1 MKEKTS
7 ITSSLSN
14 KGSLTDAEINAGFG
28 FNTILKSPDLNGQ
41 LYDIDS
47 QVDIISKEICNFL
60 INNGVTINSGDNSQ
74 LATLMSSLL
83 SAKQNTLVAGTGITI
98 DENGVISA
106 QASTPANIP
115 LFFYTW
121 LDSLPFNVSW
131 VNANNYSWLYGSTY
145 VGAYN
150 RLKSQLNPVGTFSA
164 GDTYYVCNFSDGSM
178 QTTTVLIGGA
188 TVAQLEAWCSAQG
201 YTYSGAT
208 IEEFKCYKTV
218 SASSEEIEGITITY
232 YQTNDGKKI
241 VTSDAEIANAE
252 SIYNATGVQWYYILD
267 TTNQRFKLP
276 RINPTKKDL
285 ITLMRGK
292 GNGMAVGLTDG
303 TYFAGLQRGNITNE
317 ENCLAAAGNGYG
329 EAVGTANA
337 NRIGLKNNV
346 LAGVTTDPTKSGIV
360 IDPND
365 SDTVFAG
372 SKYLYF
378 YLGSADVEE
387 TAEIAGIK
395 AETIN
400 NKADLDLSNVSGNID
415 FIIDSQKPTA
425 ENNYAWYNKYKS
437 GWVEQGGV
445 CNNYNYQTII
455 LPVEMRDKN
464 YSVQLTEKAINRTTI
479 AEGTAN
485 SQVFY
490 DSCTTT
496 SLYVYINAVINTE
509 AYWEVKG
516 MSAN

>member
-47 QVDIISKEICNFL
+47 QVDIITKEICNFL
-60 INNGVTINSGDNSQ
+60 TGNGVTINSGDNSQ

-115 LFFYTW
+115 LFFCTW

-150 RLKSQLNPVGTFSA
+150 RLKSQLNPVGTFSV

-218 SASSEEIEGITITY
+218 SASSETIEGITITY

-267 TTNQRFKLP
+267 TVNQRFKLP
-276 RINPTKKDL
+276 RTKWGFTGLRDVVGKYIPETLPNIIGTTKIGSTSYQVDSTTSGAFEYDTSSYFNVGGGNVVGLIPTKFNAS
-285 ITLMRGK
+285 R
-292 GNGMAVGLTDG
+292 VSS
-303 TYFAGLQRGNITNE
+303 TYQDNAPVQQRATQM
-317 ENCLAAAGNGYG
+317 
-329 EAVGTANA
+329 
-337 NRIGLKNNV
+337 
-346 LAGVTTDPTKSGIV
+346 
-360 IDPND
+360 
-365 SDTVFAG
+365 
-372 SKYLYF
+372 YLYF

-387 TAEIAGIK
+387 IAEIAGIK

-400 NKADLDLSNVSGNID
+400 NKADISLNNINPSASAKEMIVGWGIPDYSAVVSMTSNSSAPKNGWAVAHGANANVIYSVNGVSVAQGNWRSDRWSGNWNLQIMVSAGD
-415 FIIDSQKPTA
+415 VVTGGSWKFIPCK
-425 ENNYAWYNKYKS
+425 
-437 GWVEQGGV
+437 GV
-445 CNNYNYQTII
+445 N
-455 LPVEMRDKN
+455 
-464 YSVQLTEKAINRTTI
+464 
-479 AEGTAN
+479 
-485 SQVFY
+485 
-490 DSCTTT
+490 
-496 SLYVYINAVINTE
+496 
-509 AYWEVKG
+509 
-516 MSAN
+516 

>member
-1 MKEKTS
+1 MKNKTS
-7 ITSSLSN
+7 VTSSLSN
-14 KGSLTDAEINAGFG
+14 KGALTDAEINAGFG
-28 FNTILKSPDLNGQ
+28 FNTILTSPDLNGQ

-47 QVDIISKEICNFL
+47 QVDIITKEICNFL
-60 INNGVTINSGDNSQ
+60 TDNGVTINSGDNSQ

-115 LFFYTW
+115 LFYCAW

-150 RLKSQLNPVGTFSA
+150 RLDAQLNPVGTFSA

-178 QTTTVLIGGA
+178 QTTTVLAGSG
-188 TVAQLEAWCSAQG
+188 TLAQLEAWCSAQG

-208 IEEFKCYKTV
+208 IEELECNKTV
-218 SASSEEIEGITITY
+218 SASSETIEGITITY

-267 TTNQRFKLP
+267 TVNQRFKLP
-276 RINPTKKDL
+276 RTKYGFTGLRDTVGKYVPE
-285 ITLMRGK
+285 TLP
-292 GNGMAVGLTDG
+292 
-303 TYFAGLQRGNITNE
+303 NIT
-317 ENCLAAAGNGYG
+317 GYSELSPG
-329 EAVGTANA
+329 ISTGSIQSGA
-337 NRIGLKNNV
+337 
-346 LAGVTTDPTKSGIV
+346 TT
-360 IDPND
+360 
-365 SDTVFAG
+365 TVFKYNGTVTGPNFYFDA
-372 SKYLYF
+372 SLSSSAYQNDAPVQQRATQMYLYF

-400 NKADLDLSNVSGNID
+400 NKADLDLSNINPSA
-415 FIIDSQKPTA
+415 SA
-425 ENNYAWYNKYKS
+425 
-437 GWVEQGGV
+437 
-445 CNNYNYQTII
+445 
-455 LPVEMRDKN
+455 
-464 YSVQLTEKAINRTTI
+464 KAIIIGWGIPDYTTQTSI
-479 AEGTAN
+479 TLPYTATESCLYSFEWGTTSRGAVLINGIEVCRKIGTSNDDNYGTTQYLMIGTGDVITTTGTAPSSN
-485 SQVFY
+485 
-490 DSCTTT
+490 
-496 SLYVYINAVINTE
+496 YIYKLRGNN
-509 AYWEVKG
+509 
-516 MSAN
+516 

>member
-47 QVDIISKEICNFL
+47 QVDIITKEICNFL

-115 LFFYTW
+115 LFFCTW

-218 SASSEEIEGITITY
+218 SASSETIEEITITY

-267 TTNQRFKLP
+267 TVNQRFKLP
-276 RINPTKKDL
+276 RTKYGFTGLRDKVGKYVPE
-285 ITLMRGK
+285 TLP
-292 GNGMAVGLTDG
+292 
-303 TYFAGLQRGNITNE
+303 NITGR
-317 ENCLAAAGNGYG
+317 AGTMFQQYYNLPTGAFATGTSGWDNKGGSGNTGYSFTFD
-329 EAVGTANA
+329 ASRSSSTYQ
-337 NRIGLKNNV
+337 
-346 LAGVTTDPTKSGIV
+346 
-360 IDPND
+360 D
-365 SDTVFAG
+365 SAPVQQRATQM
-372 SKYLYF
+372 YLYF
-378 YLGSADVEE
+378 YLGSADVEKI
-387 TAEIAGIK
+387 AEIAGIK

-400 NKADLDLSNVSGNID
+400 NKADLDLDNINPSASAKETIVGWGVPDYTAGIAINATTYTAPKAGIVLIDCQYADHVTNQVSING
-415 FIIDSQKPTA
+415 
-425 ENNYAWYNKYKS
+425 
-437 GWVEQGGV
+437 
-445 CNNYNYQTII
+445 
-455 LPVEMRDKN
+455 
-464 YSVQLTEKAINRTTI
+464 VQLYSMYMTGSYAN
-479 AEGTAN
+479 GTLPPFET
-485 SQVFY
+485 QVSAGDVITSYQNILEFY
-490 DSCTTT
+490 P
-496 SLYVYINAVINTE
+496 Y
-509 AYWEVKG
+509 KG
-516 MSAN
+516 A

>member
-1 MKEKTS
+1 MKNKTS
-7 ITSSLSN
+7 VTSSLSN
-14 KGSLTDAEINAGFG
+14 KGALTDAEINAGFG
-28 FNTILKSPDLNGQ
+28 FNTILTSPDLNGQ

-47 QVDIISKEICNFL
+47 QVDIITKEICNFL
-60 INNGVTINSGDNSQ
+60 TDNGVTINSGDNSQ

-115 LFFYTW
+115 LFYCAW

-150 RLKSQLNPVGTFSA
+150 RLDSQLNPVGTFSA

-178 QTTTVLIGGA
+178 QTTTVLAGSG
-188 TVAQLEAWCSAQG
+188 TLAQLETWCSAQG

-208 IEEFKCYKTV
+208 IEELECYKTV
-218 SASSEEIEGITITY
+218 SASSETIEGITITY

-267 TTNQRFKLP
+267 TVNQRFKLP
-276 RINPTKKDL
+276 RTKWGFTGLRD
-285 ITLMRGK
+285 TVGK
-292 GNGMAVGLTDG
+292 YVPETVP
-303 TYFAGLQRGNITNE
+303 NITGKTGLMLMDSAPTGCIYETNKI
-317 ENCLAAAGNGYG
+317 
-329 EAVGTANA
+329 T
-337 NRIGLKNNV
+337 NRSL
-346 LAGVTTDPTKSGIV
+346 PTGGSYVAKLN
-360 IDPND
+360 IDASLSSSAYQDDAPVQQRA
-365 SDTVFAG
+365 TQM
-372 SKYLYF
+372 YLYF

-400 NKADLDLSNVSGNID
+400 NKADLDLSNVSVPHLISRTVNADGITIEEYSDGYVCMRGYSHKDEAISANSGKNITVD
-415 FIIDSQKPTA
+415 
-425 ENNYAWYNKYKS
+425 
-437 GWVEQGGV
+437 
-445 CNNYNYQTII
+445 
-455 LPVEMRDKN
+455 LPIKMRDLN
-464 YSVQLTEKAINRTTI
+464 YDLFADKTDSTGNQYAQVDLSPVRTSETQI
-479 AEGTAN
+479 ALKFYNTSTAA
-485 SQVFY
+485 SAATVMRA
-490 DSCTTT
+490 C
-496 SLYVYINAVINTE
+496 
-509 AYWEVKG
+509 WEVKG
-516 MSAN
+516 YKAS

>member
-47 QVDIISKEICNFL
+47 QVDIITKEICNFL
-60 INNGVTINSGDNSQ
+60 TDNGVTINSSDNSQ
-74 LATLMSSLL
+74 LTTLMSSLL

-106 QASTPANIP
+106 QASSPANIP
-115 LFFYTW
+115 LFYFVW

-150 RLKSQLNPVGTFSA
+150 RLNSQLNPVGTFKA

-178 QTTTVLIGGA
+178 QTTTVLANSG
-188 TVAQLEAWCSAQG
+188 TLAQLEAWCSAQG
-201 YTYSGAT
+201 YTYSGTT

-218 SASSEEIEGITITY
+218 SASSETIGEITITY

-267 TTNQRFKLP
+267 TVNQRFKLP
-276 RINPTKKDL
+276 RINQNKAP
-285 ITLMRGK
+285 IQQ
-292 GNGMAVGLTDG
+292 G
-303 TYFAGLQRGNITNE
+303 TTQM
-317 ENCLAAAGNGYG
+317 
-329 EAVGTANA
+329 
-337 NRIGLKNNV
+337 
-346 LAGVTTDPTKSGIV
+346 
-360 IDPND
+360 
-365 SDTVFAG
+365 
-372 SKYLYF
+372 YLYF
-378 YLGSADVEE
+378 YLGSSDVEE
-387 TAEIAGIK
+387 IAKIAGIK

-400 NKADLDLSNVSGNID
+400 NKADTDLGNITT
-415 FIIDSQKPTA
+415 TA
-425 ENNYAWYNKYKS
+425 KTNIKELFKYDTANPISITSGTTLTKSGMLYCRASGLSFGMTVSVNGVNIWHASNAEAGNYATTDNGSMTPVFAGDVITITKVNVNAS
-437 GWVEQGGV
+437 TVE
-445 CNNYNYQTII
+445 
-455 LPVEMRDKN
+455 
-464 YSVQLTEKAINRTTI
+464 
-479 AEGTAN
+479 
-485 SQVFY
+485 
-490 DSCTTT
+490 
-496 SLYVYINAVINTE
+496 LYPFIGE
-509 AYWEVKG
+509 
-516 MSAN
+516 

>member
-47 QVDIISKEICNFL
+47 QVDIITKEICNFL

-115 LFFYTW
+115 LFFCTW

-201 YTYSGAT
+201 YTYSGTT

-218 SASSEEIEGITITY
+218 PASSETIEGITITY

-276 RINPTKKDL
+276 RINPIRENL
-285 ITLMRGK
+285 ITLMRAK
-292 GNGMAVGLTDG
+292 GNGKTTGWTNGTVNFGTSGFYGSMGTMNTNAYNTDIGNTSYISRNVNDATVGLTID
-303 TYFAGLQRGNITNE
+303 A
-317 ENCLAAAGNGYG
+317 
-329 EAVGTANA
+329 
-337 NRIGLKNNV
+337 
-346 LAGVTTDPTKSGIV
+346 TKSGIV

-378 YLGSADVEE
+378 YLGSSDVEE
-387 TAEIAGIK
+387 IAEIAGIK

-400 NKADLDLSNVSGNID
+400 NKADLDLNNINPSASVRETIIGWGMLDYSAGVRLNANVTYTAQKDGFVFWQALNITNGNFYVNSVLYGQAMGRGGKWADCNSVMMPVSKGDTYNCDGATD
-415 FIIDSQKPTA
+415 FI
-425 ENNYAWYNKYKS
+425 
-437 GWVEQGGV
+437 
-445 CNNYNYQTII
+445 
-455 LPVEMRDKN
+455 
-464 YSVQLTEKAINRTTI
+464 
-479 AEGTAN
+479 
-485 SQVFY
+485 FY
-490 DSCTTT
+490 P
-496 SLYVYINAVINTE
+496 
-509 AYWEVKG
+509 VKG
-516 MSAN
+516 VN

>member
-47 QVDIISKEICNFL
+47 QVDIITKEICNFL
-60 INNGVTINSGDNSQ
+60 TGNGVTINSGDNSQ

-131 VNANNYSWLYGSTY
+131 VNASNYSWLYGSTY

-218 SASSEEIEGITITY
+218 SASSETIEGITITY

-276 RINPTKKDL
+276 RINPAKKEQ
-285 ITLMRGK
+285 ITLMRAK
-292 GNGMAVGLTDG
+292 GNEIAVGLTDG
-303 TYFAGLQRGNITNE
+303 TLYAGLQRGSVSNS
-317 ENCLAAAGNGYG
+317 ENCLAAAPNGYG
-329 EAVGTANA
+329 ETVGTANSNRTGLA
-337 NRIGLKNNV
+337 NNI
-346 LAGVTTDPTKSGIV
+346 LAGITTDPTKSGIV
-360 IDPND
+360 IDPAD

-387 TAEIAGIK
+387 TANIAGIK

-400 NKADLDLSNVSGNID
+400 NKADISLNNINPSASAKEMIVGWGMPDYSAGVEKTRGVDFTVSQNSVLWITTDD
-415 FIIDSQKPTA
+415 FST
-425 ENNYAWYNKYKS
+425 KS
-437 GWVEQGGV
+437 
-445 CNNYNYQTII
+445 YI
-455 LPVEMRDKN
+455 
-464 YSVQLTEKAINRTTI
+464 
-479 AEGTAN
+479 
-485 SQVFY
+485 
-490 DSCTTT
+490 
-496 SLYVYINAVINTE
+496 YINDVPYVIGGGFSS
-509 AYWEVKG
+509 Y
-516 MSAN
+516 SAIVQSSFVPVPTGTKIKVVFGRTYSGDLNKIICFPCIGG

>member
-47 QVDIISKEICNFL
+47 QVDIITKEICNFL

-115 LFFYTW
+115 LFFCTW

-150 RLKSQLNPVGTFSA
+150 RLNSQLNPVGTFRA

-201 YTYSGAT
+201 YTYSGAS

-241 VTSDAEIANAE
+241 VTSDAEITNAE

-267 TTNQRFKLP
+267 TVNQRFKLP
-276 RINPTKKDL
+276 RTKWGFVGYRDEVGKYVSESL
-285 ITLMRGK
+285 PNIKTGSIGGLNAITPD
-292 GNGMAVGLTDG
+292 MATGALVWNQNTIKHQTYQDVNTNNEPQLYIDANKYSSTYQDG
-303 TYFAGLQRGNITNE
+303 APVQQRATQM
-317 ENCLAAAGNGYG
+317 
-329 EAVGTANA
+329 
-337 NRIGLKNNV
+337 
-346 LAGVTTDPTKSGIV
+346 
-360 IDPND
+360 
-365 SDTVFAG
+365 
-372 SKYLYF
+372 YLYF
-378 YLGSADVEE
+378 YLGSANVEE

-400 NKADLDLSNVSGNID
+400 NKADLDLNNINPSASAKSTIVGWGMPDYNAGITISALPYTAQANGFIFVTAGRKINTSESGYISIN
-415 FIIDSQKPTA
+415 
-425 ENNYAWYNKYKS
+425 
-437 GWVEQGGV
+437 GV
-445 CNNYNYQTII
+445 NYNRFENVQ
-455 LPVEMRDKN
+455 N
-464 YSVQLTEKAINRTTI
+464 YSAGSSTLQ
-479 AEGTAN
+479 
-485 SQVFY
+485 
-490 DSCTTT
+490 
-496 SLYVYINAVINTE
+496 VYINKGDVIDLAEN
-509 AYWEVKG
+509 AKFIQGYFVPLKG
-516 MSAN
+516 VN

>member
-1 MKEKTS
+1 MKDKTS
-7 ITSSLSN
+7 VTSSLSN
-14 KGSLTDAEINAGFG
+14 KQSLTDAQVNAGFG
-28 FNTILKSPDLNGQ
+28 FNTILESPDLNGQ

-47 QVDIISKEICNFL
+47 QVNIITKELCNFL
-60 INNGVTINSGDNSQ
+60 IDNGVTLNSGDNTQ
-74 LATLMSSLL
+74 LKTLMTTLL

-115 LFFYTW
+115 LFYYAW

-178 QTTTVLIGGA
+178 QTTTVLKGGA

-218 SASSEEIEGITITY
+218 SASSETIEGITITY

-267 TTNQRFKLP
+267 TVNQRFKLP
-276 RINPTKKDL
+276 RTKWGFTGLRD
-285 ITLMRGK
+285 
-292 GNGMAVGLTDG
+292 AVGKYVPESLP
-303 TYFAGLQRGNITNE
+303 NITGSSTSWI
-317 ENCLAAAGNGYG
+317 AGGLVESNSVQEGCFTKGAYYAGHNGGKSGEGYG
-329 EAVGTANA
+329 LSFDASRSSSTYQDNA
-337 NRIGLKNNV
+337 PVQQR
-346 LAGVTTDPTKSGIV
+346 ATQM
-360 IDPND
+360 
-365 SDTVFAG
+365 
-372 SKYLYF
+372 YLYF

-400 NKADLDLSNVSGNID
+400 NKADRNLNNVNNNID
-415 FIIDSQKPTA
+415 FVIDSQEPTA
-425 ENNYAWYNKYKS
+425 ENNYTWYRLYKS
-437 GWVEQGGV
+437 GWVEQGGE
-445 CNNYNYQTII
+445 YQGSVLMTIT
-455 LPVEMRDKN
+455 LPIQMKNDKY
-464 YSVQLTEKAINRTTI
+464 YSNANCIDNLSVSINDNEFPYSPTATSFRCEPSGNRT
-479 AEGTAN
+479 
-485 SQVFY
+485 FR
-490 DSCTTT
+490 
-496 SLYVYINAVINTE
+496 
-509 AYWEVKG
+509 WEVKG

>member
-47 QVDIISKEICNFL
+47 QVDIITKEICNFL
-60 INNGVTINSGDNSQ
+60 TGNGVTINSGDNSQ

-115 LFFYTW
+115 LFYCTW

-218 SASSEEIEGITITY
+218 SASSETIEGITITY

-267 TTNQRFKLP
+267 ITNQRFKLP
-276 RINPTKKDL
+276 RTKWGFTGL
-285 ITLMRGK
+285 RG
-292 GNGMAVGLTDG
+292 AVGKYVPESAPNIKGSFQVYTSNNYPDEVSGAFTVEDSQNSGESYKLLGKAPIFKFDASQSSS
-303 TYFAGLQRGNITNE
+303 TYQDNAPVQQRATQM
-317 ENCLAAAGNGYG
+317 
-329 EAVGTANA
+329 
-337 NRIGLKNNV
+337 
-346 LAGVTTDPTKSGIV
+346 
-360 IDPND
+360 
-365 SDTVFAG
+365 
-372 SKYLYF
+372 YLYF
-378 YLGSADVEE
+378 YLGSSDVEE
-387 TAEIAGIK
+387 IAEIAGIK

-400 NKADLDLSNVSGNID
+400 NKADRDLNNVSRNLLSGYEFSVVQENVVTNQAYSLDLPYTIDCSKYKVEAVIEFKSIVGNFEVGDRVPLNTCWGQDYRNI
-415 FIIDSQKPTA
+415 S
-425 ENNYAWYNKYKS
+425 YWYNNTKVGFGSSDQISCLSRGTSGGNKNVASYIRVIFEFYK
-437 GWVEQGGV
+437 
-445 CNNYNYQTII
+445 IK
-455 LPVEMRDKN
+455 D
-464 YSVQLTEKAINRTTI
+464 
-479 AEGTAN
+479 
-485 SQVFY
+485 
-490 DSCTTT
+490 
-496 SLYVYINAVINTE
+496 
-509 AYWEVKG
+509 
-516 MSAN
+516 

>member
-47 QVDIISKEICNFL
+47 QVDIITKEICNFL
-60 INNGVTINSGDNSQ
+60 TGNGVTINSGDNSQ

-115 LFFYTW
+115 LFFCTW

-131 VNANNYSWLYGSTY
+131 VNASNYSWLYGSTY

-188 TVAQLEAWCSAQG
+188 PVAQLEAWCSAQG

-218 SASSEEIEGITITY
+218 SASSETIKGITITY

-267 TTNQRFKLP
+267 TVNQRFKLP
-276 RINPTKKDL
+276 RTKYGFTGLRDKV
-285 ITLMRGK
+285 GK
-292 GNGMAVGLTDG
+292 YVSESLP
-303 TYFAGLQRGNITNE
+303 NIT
-317 ENCLAAAGNGYG
+317 GSIRVYG
-329 EAVGTANA
+329 A
-337 NRIGLKNNV
+337 IFKNQSGAIK
-346 LAGVTTDPTKSGIV
+346 AGVSYQSDPYGGKSGNTSQLDFDANNYSSTYQDNAPV
-360 IDPND
+360 QQRA
-365 SDTVFAG
+365 TQM
-372 SKYLYF
+372 YLYF

-387 TAEIAGIK
+387 TANIAGIK

-400 NKADLDLSNVSGNID
+400 NKADISLNNINPSASAKEMIVSWGMPDYSAGISKN
-415 FIIDSQKPTA
+415 FNTNYTA
-425 ENNYAWYNKYKS
+425 ESNGELIFLNQRNSGHGNSGCEVTINGTKIPFNYSSANYAA
-437 GWVEQGGV
+437 VTGV
-445 CNNYNYQTII
+445 VRLFAGDTYIISLANSSIGTII
-455 LPVEMRDKN
+455 FYPFK
-464 YSVQLTEKAINRTTI
+464 
-479 AEGTAN
+479 AN
-485 SQVFY
+485 S
-490 DSCTTT
+490 
-496 SLYVYINAVINTE
+496 
-509 AYWEVKG
+509 
-516 MSAN
+516 

>member
-47 QVDIISKEICNFL
+47 QVDIITKEICNFL

-115 LFFYTW
+115 LFYCAW

-150 RLKSQLNPVGTFSA
+150 RLKSQLNPVGTFSS

-218 SASSEEIEGITITY
+218 SASSETIAGITITY

-267 TTNQRFKLP
+267 TVNQRFKLP
-276 RINPTKKDL
+276 RTKWGFVGYRDKV
-285 ITLMRGK
+285 GK
-292 GNGMAVGLTDG
+292 YVPESLP
-303 TYFAGLQRGNITNE
+303 NITGSFYLTGASGSE
-317 ENCLAAAGNGYG
+317 GIQEGAFYH
-329 EAVGTANA
+329 
-337 NRIGLKNNV
+337 IKNNI
-346 LAGVTTDPTKSGIV
+346 GYEHG
-360 IDPND
+360 N
-365 SDTVFAG
+365 AG
-372 SKYLYF
+372 SSTNPVVGFDASLSSSTYQDNAPVQQRATQMYLYF
-378 YLGSADVEE
+378 YLGSSDVEE
-387 TAEIAGIK
+387 ITKIAGIK

-400 NKADLDLSNVSGNID
+400 NKADLDLNNINPSASAKEMIVSWGMPDYTAGVSKGWNNFTAETDGVIYCYSGVNANTNTVSVNGSEVYRCGNNNYTDYNGALAPVSKNDVITVSGGTYNVANII
-415 FIIDSQKPTA
+415 FYPLK
-425 ENNYAWYNKYKS
+425 
-437 GWVEQGGV
+437 GV
-445 CNNYNYQTII
+445 
-455 LPVEMRDKN
+455 K
-464 YSVQLTEKAINRTTI
+464 
-479 AEGTAN
+479 
-485 SQVFY
+485 
-490 DSCTTT
+490 
-496 SLYVYINAVINTE
+496 
-509 AYWEVKG
+509 
-516 MSAN
+516 

>member
-47 QVDIISKEICNFL
+47 QVDIITKEICNFL
-60 INNGVTINSGDNSQ
+60 TGNGVIINSGDNSQ

-115 LFFYTW
+115 LFFCTW

-131 VNANNYSWLYGSTY
+131 VNASNYSWLYGSTY

-218 SASSEEIEGITITY
+218 SASSETIEGITITY

-267 TTNQRFKLP
+267 TVNQRFKLP
-276 RINPTKKDL
+276 RTKYGFTGLRDKVGKYVSESL
-285 ITLMRGK
+285 PNIT
-292 GNGMAVGLTDG
+292 
-303 TYFAGLQRGNITNE
+303 GNITGTVYRG
-317 ENCLAAAGNGYG
+317 ADGAFSQT
-329 EAVGTANA
+329 AVSEWSGAYSYSGPANFDFNA
-337 NRIGLKNNV
+337 SRSSSTYQDNAPVQQR
-346 LAGVTTDPTKSGIV
+346 ATQM
-360 IDPND
+360 
-365 SDTVFAG
+365 
-372 SKYLYF
+372 YLYF

-387 TAEIAGIK
+387 TANIAGIK

-400 NKADLDLSNVSGNID
+400 NKADISLNNINPSASAKEMIVGWGLPDYTAGVSV
-415 FIIDSQKPTA
+415 S
-425 ENNYAWYNKYKS
+425 S
-437 GWVEQGGV
+437 GFVAPCPGL
-445 CNNYNYQTII
+445 Y
-455 LPVEMRDKN
+455 RH
-464 YSVQLTEKAINRTTI
+464 YSVDVTGNTYVNGVQVDTFTWKKGSWAGHAGCTLLLDKGDVITGDTPNAKFYPFK
-479 AEGTAN
+479 AN
-485 SQVFY
+485 S
-490 DSCTTT
+490 
-496 SLYVYINAVINTE
+496 
-509 AYWEVKG
+509 
-516 MSAN
+516 

>member
-14 KGSLTDAEINAGFG
+14 KGSLTDVEINAGFG
-28 FNTILKSPDLNGQ
+28 FNTILKSSDLNGQ

-47 QVDIISKEICNFL
+47 QVDIITKEICNFL
-60 INNGVTINSGDNSQ
+60 TGNGVTINSGDNSQ

-115 LFFYTW
+115 LFFCTW

-252 SIYNATGVQWYYILD
+252 LIYNATGVQWYYILD

-292 GNGMAVGLTDG
+292 GNGMTLGLT
-303 TYFAGLQRGNITNE
+303 N
-317 ENCLAAAGNGYG
+317 
-329 EAVGTANA
+329 GTADYGLSIYKA
-337 NRIGLKNNV
+337 GSAGKPFAAYSGTFGSSVGSATIGSVGGIKSY
-346 LAGVTTDPTKSGIV
+346 GVTTDPTKSGIV

-387 TAEIAGIK
+387 IAEIAGIK

-437 GWVEQGGV
+437 GWVEQGGE
-445 CNNYNYQTII
+445 YQGSALMTIT
-455 LPVEMRDKN
+455 LPIQMKNDKYYLN
-464 YSVQLTEKAINRTTI
+464 ANCIDNLSKQVNDNEFPYSPTATSFQCKPSDNRT
-479 AEGTAN
+479 
-485 SQVFY
+485 FR
-490 DSCTTT
+490 
-496 SLYVYINAVINTE
+496 
-509 AYWEVKG
+509 WEVKG